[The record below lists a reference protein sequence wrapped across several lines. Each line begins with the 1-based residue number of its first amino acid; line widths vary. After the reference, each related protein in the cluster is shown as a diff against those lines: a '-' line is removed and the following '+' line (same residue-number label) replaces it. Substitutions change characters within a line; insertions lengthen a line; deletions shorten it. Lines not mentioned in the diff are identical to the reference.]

1 MRAYQGE
8 VQVFGHTVRQSK
20 TFTPLYATNSS
31 FCLTIVAPDKILPP
45 LDKKDGVGKAV
56 ERNVKKWQKF
66 KGLAAIIILKP
77 IQEDSSSFWFEIP
90 PSFSSRYTLNDPFV
104 IPGFH
109 PLLEMPP
116 GTPTSLIITNPEK
129 IAQCHNLL
137 SHRNTLFCIPVFQQ
151 NSLSPPQNLPSL
163 Y

>member
-116 GTPTSLIITNPEK
+116 GTPTSLIITNPRRLHSAT
-129 IAQCHNLL
+129 IC
-137 SHRNTLFCIPVFQQ
+137 
-151 NSLSPPQNLPSL
+151 
-163 Y
+163 